1 MEEEW
6 EVEQDREQGLD
17 RVPTRLSTDQ
27 QQQTAACSGTSTP
40 EQDSHSLVP
49 RPANQPGMSICLLNN
64 LTP

>member
-27 QQQTAACSGTSTP
+27 QQAAACSGTSTP
-40 EQDSHSLVP
+40 ERDSHSLVP
-49 RPANQPGMSICLLNN
+49 RPTNQPGTSC
-64 LTP
+64 PS